1 MVCVYKQQSG
11 VAMLLIVVIISVV
24 LLLTI
29 KTVSFLGISNVE
41 MAGIFDKGDNVL
53 VFSEGCVEEALR
65 RIQIDNSYT
74 VSNFPL
80 SIGSESCIISV
91 EDNIGQKIITIVG
104 NTDNYYKKI
113 RVVKLL
119 IVNKSCLLKNQW
131 VWIYLIT
138 P

>member
-11 VAMLLIVVIISVV
+11 VAMLLIVVII
-24 LLLTI
+24 
-29 KTVSFLGISNVE
+29 
-41 MAGIFDKGDNVL
+41 
-53 VFSEGCVEEALR
+53 SEGCVEEALR

-113 RVVKLL
+113 RVIIS
-119 IVNKSCLLKNQW
+119 IVGEEIAIQSWEEL
-131 VWIYLIT
+131 T
-138 P
+138 E

>member
-113 RVVKLL
+113 RVIIS
-119 IVNKSCLLKNQW
+119 IVGEEIAIQSWEEL
-131 VWIYLIT
+131 T
-138 P
+138 E